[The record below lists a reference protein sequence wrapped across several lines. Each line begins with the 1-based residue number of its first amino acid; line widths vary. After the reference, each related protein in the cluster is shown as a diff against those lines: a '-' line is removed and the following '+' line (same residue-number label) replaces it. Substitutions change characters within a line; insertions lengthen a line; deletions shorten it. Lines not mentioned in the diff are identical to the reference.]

1 VALDWPG
8 DLSNQPHAP
17 YIHAMSDFDTARL
30 LYLALLGGAVL
41 TWFFTQNRASL
52 GKVTQQALVWALIF
66 IGVIAAVGLWGDIR
80 NTVTP
85 GLATVSGDNQIQLS
99 RAMDGHYYL
108 TADVN
113 GTPVNFVVDTGAS
126 GVVLTHADAQAA
138 GIDTATL
145 AYVGRAQTANGEVRT
160 APVVLD
166 SITVGPL
173 RDTRI
178 RATVNE
184 GEMDR
189 SLLGMDYLQR
199 FSSVEISGGKLILT
213 R

>member
-1 VALDWPG
+1 
-8 DLSNQPHAP
+8 
-17 YIHAMSDFDTARL
+17 MSEFDSARL
-30 LYLALLGGAVL
+30 LYLALLGGAVVM
-41 TWFFTQNRASL
+41 WFFAQNRNSL
-52 GKVTQQALVWALIF
+52 GKLTQQALVWGLIF

-85 GLATVSGDNQIQLS
+85 GMATVTGDNQIELS

-108 TADVN
+108 TAQVN
-113 GTPVNFVVDTGAS
+113 GAPVNFVVDTGAT
-126 GVVLTHADAQAA
+126 GIVLTLDDARAA
-138 GIDTATL
+138 GIDTSNL
-145 AYVGRAQTANGEVRT
+145 AYVGRALTANGEVRT
-160 APVVLD
+160 APVVLETI
-166 SITVGPL
+166 SVGPL
-173 RDTRI
+173 NDSRI

-184 GEMDR
+184 GEMEQ